1 MSAERSALA
10 VVKFVHDRHRY
21 SGEQLANVLT
31 ADGFLCYRDEDSRVS
46 QSDVACGWLSFVVL
60 LGFKGGGGG
69 EVRSTTCFM
78 PTLFG
83 EHGLVYMS

>member
-31 ADGFLCYRDEDSRVS
+31 ADGFLCYRDEDSRVRKMLRAA
-46 QSDVACGWLSFVVL
+46 VFRPGV
-60 LGFKGGGGG
+60 
-69 EVRSTTCFM
+69 
-78 PTLFG
+78 
-83 EHGLVYMS
+83 GL